1 MDVDKQ
7 IEKIKKEI
15 DNVSKHQK
23 KRGVQVEM
31 TLDEYKEFL
40 KTVKELR
47 EVFKYC
53 KRKKPDEKF
62 QAVLEYYTKRI
73 KEDEQ

>member
-1 MDVDKQ
+1 MNVDKQ
-7 IEKIKKEI
+7 IQKIKKEI
-15 DNVSKHQK
+15 DRVSKHQK
-23 KRGVQVEM
+23 KHGVQVEM

-40 KTVKELR
+40 KTVKELK
-47 EVFKYC
+47 EVFKSC

-62 QAVLEYYTKRI
+62 EAVLEYYTKRI